1 MKRGVRAEPPAAR
14 YASRTDLPEAVTQS
28 TRTVAAEHLD
38 EHRITPSVVS
48 DPAWRFSPER
58 VLVCV
63 GATPFADRLI
73 RTGRTVA
80 STLDAELVV
89 IHVEATDLDGPSHVD
104 RQRLSEAFELARRL
118 GGQVETVRGR
128 SVANEIIRYARE
140 HNVVKIVV
148 GRAPQPPL
156 LRVLRPSIAD
166 RLARQV
172 GTIDLYVISTAA
184 APSDGSIEQ
193 SGGLP
198 RRRWMRYGLTV
209 VVMVAVTAAG
219 LPLRAVLSPAN
230 LVMPYLMA
238 AIVIALRWGQSA
250 AIVGSVIG
258 ALLFDFSF
266 ITPYF
271 TFAVTDV
278 QYLIT
283 LLGMLAVSLVTSA
296 LAGQVRAQ
304 ADAAAERANHTAVL
318 YSLSRSLAVV
328 RSADHVFQVLERHI
342 RETFH
347 RRVAILLPDNET
359 LTIRFSTSEFVIGDE
374 GRSIASEVFRTGRPS
389 ELERLSESRY
399 YPLLTSR
406 GTVGVIGLQTIDPK
420 RTISVAELRLLEA
433 VATQAASAIERE
445 LLAEKARQAQLL
457 EETDRLQQALLNSIS
472 HNLRTP
478 LASITGALSSLVED
492 SSRLD
497 ENARHDLVETAAEEA
512 ARLNR
517 LVGNLLDMT
526 RLEAQAM
533 RIHIEPCDVQDV
545 IGAALA
551 QLGDQG
557 RKRSIAI
564 DAPASL
570 PLVPMDFVLIT
581 QTLVNLLDNAL
592 KYSPPDAPITVR
604 AEARDRDLDIV
615 VTDGGIGIPAG
626 DLDRVFEKFYRGP
639 QRGVT
644 GSGLGLSICKGFVE
658 AHGGRI
664 RAETQPTGGTSVRL
678 TLPLR
683 PTQRQTLS

>member
-1 MKRGVRAEPPAAR
+1 M
-14 YASRTDLPEAVTQS
+14 
-28 TRTVAAEHLD
+28 
-38 EHRITPSVVS
+38 IS

-58 VLVCV
+58 VLVGV
-63 GATPFADRLI
+63 AATPFAEQLI
-73 RTGRTVA
+73 RTGRKVA

-89 IHVEATDLDGPSHVD
+89 IHVEATDINGRSPVE

-118 GGQVETVRGR
+118 GARVETVTGQ

-148 GRAPQPPL
+148 GRAPRPWL
-156 LRVLRPSIAD
+156 LRLLRASVAD
-166 RLARQV
+166 RLARHV

-184 APSDGSIEQ
+184 SHSDLPIEHSGS
-193 SGGLP
+193 LP
-198 RRRWMRYGLTV
+198 RRRWMRFGLSV
-209 VVMVAVTAAG
+209 AVMAAVTAFE

-238 AIVIALRWGQSA
+238 AIVIALRWGQTA
-250 AIVGSVIG
+250 AIVGSVTG

-278 QYLIT
+278 QYVIT

-318 YSLSRSLAVV
+318 YSLSRSLAAV
-328 RSADHVFQVLERHI
+328 RSADHVFEVVERHI

-347 RRVAILLPDNET
+347 QWVAILLPDDET
-359 LTIRFSTSEFVIGDE
+359 LTIRFSTSEFVIRDE
-374 GRSIASEVFRTGRPS
+374 DRAIALEALRTGRPS
-389 ELERLSESRY
+389 ELERRSESRF

-406 GTVGVIGLQTIDPK
+406 GTVGVIGLQAIEPK
-420 RTISVAELRLLEA
+420 RTISVTELRLLEA

-445 LLAEKARQAQLL
+445 LLAEKARQAHLL

-478 LASITGALSSLVED
+478 LASITGALSSLSED

-497 ENARHDLVETAAEEA
+497 ERARQDLVETAREEA
-512 ARLNR
+512 GRLNR
-517 LVGNLLDMT
+517 FVGNLLDMT
-526 RLEAQAM
+526 RLEARGM
-533 RIHIEPCDVQDV
+533 RIHIEPCDVQDA
-545 IGAALA
+545 IGAAVA
-551 QLGDQG
+551 QLGEPG

-581 QTLVNLLDNAL
+581 QTLVNVLDNAV
-592 KYSPPDAPITVR
+592 KYSPPEAPITVR
-604 AEARDRDLDIV
+604 AEAHDQVLDIV
-615 VTDGGIGIPAG
+615 VTDRGIGIPAG
-626 DLDRVFEKFYRGP
+626 DLDRVFDKFYRGP
-639 QRGVT
+639 QTGVT

-664 RAETQPTGGTSVRL
+664 RAETQPTGGTLVRL

-683 PTQRQTLS
+683 TTQGQTVP